1 MTKMSYSLPMKSRS
15 LILVEKS
22 KSAMIAAVETINK
35 PKFPYREEIFLIL
48 CANAWELLIKAK
60 WLKEHK
66 NKVSTLYAKELKR
79 KKDKSPSKKYQYK
92 ISRSGNPVTHEVIHL
107 INMMNAKS
115 PVIDSNIV
123 KNIEL
128 IIEARDC
135 VIHFYTDSFMINK
148 RIREIGLASLENY
161 IYLIKEWFNI
171 EVGEFGFSL
180 LPISIID
187 TSIPLK
193 SQPSSQ
199 ERTFLTFLEQCIKE
213 QNNNS
218 DRYIALEVNIGLKRS
233 FVSDAVPVIAID
245 PTSKMKVAISEE
257 DKLSLFPWD
266 HNTLLEKLKDRY
278 TNFRQDKRF
287 NELKSSVKNNASF
300 SHERK
305 LDPNN
310 KKSLKKY
317 FYSPNC
323 LQYFDKY
330 YTRKTT

>member
-1 MTKMSYSLPMKSRS
+1 M
-15 LILVEKS
+15 
-22 KSAMIAAVETINK
+22 
-35 PKFPYREEIFLIL
+35 
-48 CANAWELLIKAK
+48 
-60 WLKEHK
+60 
-66 NKVSTLYAKELKR
+66 
-79 KKDKSPSKKYQYK
+79 
-92 ISRSGNPVTHEVIHL
+92 
-107 INMMNAKS
+107 
-115 PVIDSNIV
+115 
-123 KNIEL
+123 
-128 IIEARDC
+128 
-135 VIHFYTDSFMINK
+135 
-148 RIREIGLASLENY
+148 
-161 IYLIKEWFNI
+161 
-171 EVGEFGFSL
+171 
-180 LPISIID
+180 PISIID

-233 FVSDAVPVIAID
+233 FVYDAVPVIAID

-310 KKSLKKY
+310 KKSPKKY